1 MTVDIL
7 MIVFDRNSRAFNRS
21 EITQAVPLDIS
32 KATDMIWH
40 AGLLNKLETYKISGR
55 VFNLTFP
62 NLSNRQ
68 AKVVLNG
75 KTS

>member
-1 MTVDIL
+1 MTVAIL
-7 MIVFDRNSRAFNRS
+7 MIVFDRNARAFNRS

-32 KATDMIWH
+32 KAIDKIWH
-40 AGLLNKLETYKISGR
+40 AGLLNKLETYEISGR

-68 AKVVLNG
+68 VKVVLNG
-75 KTS
+75 KSS